1 MDQLS
6 PEMHIMTLLTNFS
19 IMTSVLTDNAYNVS
33 PDGLSHLECYCEN
46 KTSQKFSFRRL
57 P

>member
-1 MDQLS
+1 
-6 PEMHIMTLLTNFS
+6 MTLLTNFS
-19 IMTSVLTDNAYNVS
+19 IMTSVLTDDVS
-33 PDGLSHLECYCEN
+33 PDGLSHLERYCDN